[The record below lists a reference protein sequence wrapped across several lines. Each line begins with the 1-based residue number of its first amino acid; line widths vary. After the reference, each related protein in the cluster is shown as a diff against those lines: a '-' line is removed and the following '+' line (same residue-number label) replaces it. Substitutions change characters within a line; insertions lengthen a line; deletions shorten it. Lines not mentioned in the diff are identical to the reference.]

1 MKQRIVYNSRCLVRV
16 VLILLTIHYSLST
29 ATAQPKQRRVQQS
42 EQQQRKNPSSA
53 MSVRAQISFPTAVEM
68 PEEVV
73 WRRDIYRELD
83 LSKDANAGLY
93 YPVEPQG
100 KQLNLFTYIFK
111 LAQNGYIPVYEY
123 PTDGSDVFTDDAKVD
138 MKTILDNYHI
148 FYEEQ
153 DGKLKVDNSDIP
165 SSEVKKF
172 FLKESA

>member
-1 MKQRIVYNSRCLVRV
+1 MKRALF
-16 VLILLTIHYSLST
+16 LLMITLMCGE
-29 ATAQPKQRRVQQS
+29 AFAQPKQRRVQQS

-53 MSVRAQISFPTAVEM
+53 ISVRAQISFPTAVDM

-111 LAQNGYIPVYEY
+111 LAQNGYLFP
-123 PTDGSDVFTDDAKVD
+123 
-138 MKTILDNYHI
+138 
-148 FYEEQ
+148 
-153 DGKLKVDNSDIP
+153 
-165 SSEVKKF
+165 
-172 FLKESA
+172 